1 MNWDA
6 IGAIG
11 EIVGAAAVVLTLGY
25 LALQIR
31 HSKQATTDSNRIAR
45 SNGVREWLLV
55 MASNDRLRESWDA
68 FTNMN
73 DFHMETS
80 KQFGVEVDVASRAH
94 YAAVYFFWLHWGQ
107 YASTMDEG
115 DRQELQNLIQT
126 WYATA
131 PIKYQWDNSPI
142 AKPIMHKPWI
152 DFVDSVLHESNPFR
166 DP

>member
-1 MNWDA
+1 
-6 IGAIG
+6 
-11 EIVGAAAVVLTLGY
+11 
-25 LALQIR
+25 
-31 HSKQATTDSNRIAR
+31 
-45 SNGVREWLLV
+45 
-55 MASNDRLRESWDA
+55 
-68 FTNMN
+68 
-73 DFHMETS
+73 
-80 KQFGVEVDVASRAH
+80 
-94 YAAVYFFWLHWGQ
+94 
-107 YASTMDEG
+107 MDEG

>member
-25 LALQIR
+25 LAMQIR
-31 HSKQATTDSNRIAR
+31 HSERATTDSNRMAR
-45 SNGVREWLLV
+45 YNGVRE
-55 MASNDRLRESWDA
+55 
-68 FTNMN
+68 
-73 DFHMETS
+73 
-80 KQFGVEVDVASRAH
+80 
-94 YAAVYFFWLHWGQ
+94 WLHWGQ
-107 YASTMDEG
+107 YASTMDER

-152 DFVDSVLHESNPFR
+152 DFVDSVLHDSNPPG
-166 DP
+166 DQ

>member
-73 DFHMETS
+73 DFHAETS
-80 KQFGVEVDVASRAH
+80 KQFGVEVDVAARAH

-107 YASTMDEG
+107 YASSMDER
-115 DRQELQNLIQT
+115 DRQELQNLIRN

-131 PIKYQWDNSPI
+131 PIKYQRDNSPI
-142 AKPIMHKPWI
+142 AKPIMHQPWI
-152 DFVDSVLHESNPFR
+152 DFVDSVLHESGSPR
-166 DP
+166 DC